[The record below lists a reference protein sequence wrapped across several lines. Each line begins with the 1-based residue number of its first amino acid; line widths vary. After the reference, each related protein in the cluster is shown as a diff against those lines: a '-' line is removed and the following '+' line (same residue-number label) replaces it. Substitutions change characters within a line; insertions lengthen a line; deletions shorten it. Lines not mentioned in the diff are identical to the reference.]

1 MYSFIGS
8 EFITTF
14 ITDTNKNIVSANGI
28 TSDNYE
34 SFSIPGYNHYSKEI
48 IMNVYG
54 PQVTQA
60 RKGDIFWV
68 WYGEDLFN
76 GYEPNNSGV
85 HCINVYARFT
95 S

>member
-1 MYSFIGS
+1 MYGYVGS

-14 ITDTNKNIVSANGI
+14 ITDTSKNIVSANGI
-28 TSDNYE
+28 TSGNYL
-34 SFSIPGYNHYSKEI
+34 SFSIPGYDHQSKEI
-48 IMNVYG
+48 IMDVYG
-54 PQVTQA
+54 TQVTQA

-76 GYEPNNSGV
+76 AYETNNSGV
-85 HCINVYARFT
+85 LCINVYARFN